1 MENKEKYSFYKQ
13 KLKKQTQSLL
23 IISIIILIINIHFV
37 TMNFTSASNMC
48 SYFTVWDIK
57 LLKYITIE
65 IIIFISTMIINII
78 SLIAVILAK
87 KENFNKI
94 SSLLFTGEII
104 CACSF
109 GILLTLLL
117 VCVLSFI
124 TLCIVTI
131 MLAVPTLWDLFIGNS
146 LIFFPICIG
155 GIIWFIET
163 LNIKHTIKNIRFYEQ
178 YK

>member
-1 MENKEKYSFYKQ
+1 
-13 KLKKQTQSLL
+13 
-23 IISIIILIINIHFV
+23 
-37 TMNFTSASNMC
+37 MNFTSASNMY

-146 LIFFPICIG
+146 LIFFPVCIG

>member
-1 MENKEKYSFYKQ
+1 
-13 KLKKQTQSLL
+13 
-23 IISIIILIINIHFV
+23 
-37 TMNFTSASNMC
+37 MNFTSASNMY

-87 KENFNKI
+87 KEN
-94 SSLLFTGEII
+94 
-104 CACSF
+104 
-109 GILLTLLL
+109 
-117 VCVLSFI
+117 LSFI

>member
-37 TMNFTSASNMC
+37 TMNFTSASNMY

-65 IIIFISTMIINII
+65 IIIFISTIII

-146 LIFFPICIG
+146 LIFFPVCIG

>member
-37 TMNFTSASNMC
+37 TMNFTSASNMY

-94 SSLLFTGEII
+94 SSLLFTG
-104 CACSF
+104 
-109 GILLTLLL
+109 
-117 VCVLSFI
+117 
-124 TLCIVTI
+124 
-131 MLAVPTLWDLFIGNS
+131 
-146 LIFFPICIG
+146 
-155 GIIWFIET
+155 
-163 LNIKHTIKNIRFYEQ
+163 
-178 YK
+178 